1 MKVVLFCGGLGL
13 RIREAGENIPKPMV
27 PIGYRPILWHLMR
40 YYAHYGLKDFVL
52 CLGYRGDVIKR
63 YFLDYDECISNDFVL
78 SNGGK
83 SVKLLASD
91 TDNWSITFVDT
102 GMDASVGQRLRAVR
116 QHLAGEELF
125 LANYADNLSD
135 VPLPAVIDHAKRH
148 DKLATFVSVKPSQ
161 TFHVVSAKDDG
172 SVTDIVPAAAGDL
185 WMNGGFMVLKT
196 GIFDHL
202 HAGEELVVECF
213 QRLIRMNQLTTY
225 RHRGFWAAMD
235 TFKEKMTLE
244 EMYARGKAPWEVW
257 RTKESSASHGQA
269 TTVTLNPTSG
279 N

>member
-40 YYAHYGLKDFVL
+40 YYAHYGHKDFVL
-52 CLGYRGDVIKR
+52 CLGYRGDVNKR

-116 QHLAGEELF
+116 QHLDGEEMF

-135 VPLPAVIDHAKRH
+135 VPLPAVIDHAKKH
-148 DKLATFVSVKPSQ
+148 DKLATFVSVRPSQ
-161 TFHVVSAKDDG
+161 TFHVVRTAGDG
-172 SVTDIVPAAAGDL
+172 SSVTAITPAAAGDL
-185 WMNGGFMVLKT
+185 WMNGGFMVLKN

-202 HAGEELVVECF
+202 HAGEELVVDCF
-213 QRLIRMNQLTTY
+213 NRLIGLNQLTTY
-225 RHRGFWAAMD
+225 RHGGFWAAMD
-235 TFKEKMTLE
+235 TFKEKMNLE
-244 EMYARGKAPWEVW
+244 EMYARGQAPWEVW
-257 RTKESSASHGQA
+257 RQKESFPSYTDAPPL
-269 TTVTLNPTSG
+269 TLNPKP
-279 N
+279 

>member
-40 YYAHYGLKDFVL
+40 YYAHYGHKDFVL

-78 SNGGK
+78 SDGGK
-83 SVKLLASD
+83 SIKLLASD

-116 QHLAGEELF
+116 RHLGGEEFF

-135 VPLPAVIDHAKRH
+135 VPLPTVIDHAKRH
-148 DKLATFVSVKPSQ
+148 DKLATFVSVRPSQ
-161 TFHVVSAKDDG
+161 TFHVVRTAGDG
-172 SVTDIVPAAAGDL
+172 SSVTAITPAAAGDL

-202 HAGEELVVECF
+202 HAGEELVGECF
-213 QRLIRMNQLTTY
+213 HRLIGLDQLTTY
-225 RHRGFWAAMD
+225 RHAGFWAAMD
-235 TFKEKMTLE
+235 TFKEKMNLE
-244 EMYARGKAPWEVW
+244 EMYARGQAPWEVW
-257 RTKESSASHGQA
+257 RHKEPFPTH
-269 TTVTLNPTSG
+269 TDTPTLILNPEP
-279 N
+279 